1 MMDEHASGKPP
12 AHEQRLAE
20 LTRRVIDLESHF
32 LHLQRIVDDL
42 HEGLLRSEKRAD
54 ALARQLA
61 ALSGRFDTASE
72 REVEPRSLEE
82 EKPPHY

>member
-1 MMDEHASGKPP
+1 MNDPRQPS
-12 AHEQRLAE
+12 LDS
-20 LTRRVIDLESHF
+20 LTRRLIDLESNY

-42 HEGLLRSEKRAD
+42 HEGLLRSEKRNE

-61 ALSGRFDTASE
+61 ALTGRLDAASE
-72 REVEPRSLEE
+72 RDVEPRSLEE

>member
-1 MMDEHASGKPP
+1 MNDPRQPS
-12 AHEQRLAE
+12 LDS
-20 LTRRVIDLESHF
+20 LTRRLIDLESNY

-42 HEGLLRSEKRAD
+42 HEGLLRSEKRNE

-61 ALSGRFDTASE
+61 ALTGRLDAESE
-72 REVEPRSLEE
+72 RDVEPRSLEE